1 MNDAIDWALAE
12 RVARRCSGQGPFSDP
27 AVRSALQ
34 DSYAE
39 LTVEA
44 ERHVTAE
51 TGLVSLIG
59 PARARVTDRSGWVGA
74 NVRSFRRLLRPLA
87 DKLGDAQSTRMR
99 SVSSKVGAT
108 QVGLLLGW
116 MSTRVLG
123 QYDLL
128 VVEDEQADEQDLV
141 YYVGP
146 NLLTMERRYAFPAE
160 EFRLWVALH
169 ECTHRAQ
176 FTGVGWLR
184 PYFISQVH
192 ELLDSVDPE
201 ATQLT
206 ESLRRAVSDVV
217 SGSRPLDRGGLAAVL
232 ATPEQQVVLDRL
244 GGLMSLLEGHGE
256 VVMNRAAAGLVPN
269 AWRFER
275 VLKTRRD
282 AARGV
287 SRLFDRLLGFEAKM
301 NQYAEGER
309 FITAVEAQGGR
320 ALFDRV
326 WEGAEWLPTLTEI
339 RSPEQWIA
347 RAAPAGGAS

>member
-1 MNDAIDWALAE
+1 MNEAIDWAFAE
-12 RVARRCSGQGPFSDP
+12 RVARRCSGSGPFSEP
-27 AVRSALQ
+27 AVRASLQ
-34 DSYAE
+34 ASYAE

-44 ERHVTAE
+44 ERHVTDE

-59 PARARVTDRSGWVGA
+59 PARAQVTDRSGWVGA
-74 NVRSFRRLLRPLA
+74 NVQSFRRLLRPLT
-87 DKLGDAQSTRMR
+87 DKLGDGRSARMQP
-99 SVSSKVGAT
+99 VSSKVGAT
-108 QVGLLLGW
+108 QFGLLLGW

-128 VVEDEQADEQDLV
+128 VVEDDRADEQDLV

-146 NLLTMERRYAFPAE
+146 NLLAMERRYAFPAD

-184 PYFISQVH
+184 PYFIAQVH

-201 ATQLT
+201 ATHLA
-206 ESLRRAVSDVV
+206 ESVRRAVADVR
-217 SGSRPLDRGGLAAVL
+217 SGRRPLDRGGLAGVF
-232 ATPEQQVVLDRL
+232 ATPQQQVVLDRL

-287 SRLFDRLLGFEAKM
+287 SRLLNRLLGFEAKM

-309 FITAVEAQGGR
+309 FILAVEAQGGR

-339 RSPEQWIA
+339 RSPEQWID
-347 RAAPAGGAS
+347 RAAPAGVAT